1 VKLEANSSKS
11 NNVDPS
17 SRGGGWNE
25 CKWGHDKSRLHDG
38 LHQLLKTYKKTG
50 TKPNKTPSLEKP
62 SLAVIACLK
71 METTCALY
79 KAIDNFYLYK
89 AYKINKGRFL
99 VFFVVHVMLAHR

>member
-1 VKLEANSSKS
+1 MSTQVVEAEVGTNANGATINQGFMMAST
-11 NNVDPS
+11 N
-17 SRGGGWNE
+17 
-25 CKWGHDKSRLHDG
+25 C
-38 LHQLLKTYKKTG
+38 LKHIKKTG

-89 AYKINKGRFL
+89 AYKIDKGRFS
-99 VFFVVHVMLAHR
+99 VFFVVHVTLAHR